1 MANFDLKQIIQK
13 QAQREVESFEHNRK
27 WSWGIT
33 VGVDYDDSPAVL
45 GMPGYIYVREH
56 STQVDGRGGLLRV
69 FNNTV
74 PLQVGLMVKI
84 ARNPNDPSQRQVIG
98 SDTGDTVYTSWW
110 DGGPG
115 SGGPHHESHEW
126 PDGAPG
132 SDPVSVYKRALVP
145 LRTYPSSSLYAMNV
159 DVAPILYKLN
169 GVPVYYAGDSNFDLS
184 AYAPTATSDTVYA
197 LIYLDTA
204 DNTLKVTTETY
215 SGGFWEGGLPG
226 STLAANLPYF
236 PSLPEGGM
244 ASAVIIIQGAD
255 TTVTESMIYDV
266 RTLFDPPQIPHPI
279 VLDGATT
286 LQITSGAV
294 TATTDF
300 HLLQSES
307 GVADELTDIVEAKDR
322 QLLLIQALPGHT
334 ITVKHAAGNIYLNGS
349 ADFELSGNKS
359 LLLFHDGTNWS
370 DVGAGGGGG
379 GGGGGSATTIAAR
392 YTSVTPQS
400 IPDGYYTATI
410 FDFDTADY
418 DTHSAVTTGS
428 GWHFTAPESGFYAV
442 HAQIMFASTDTWA
455 PEEGVSLW
463 LFRNG
468 TRISAMGREN
478 ALDSSGGAYQH
489 SAQGTGFIYLSAGD
503 ALDVRVTQSSGAA
516 LNTYDDYEWANEP
529 YHNWVIIFRVGG
541 AGALADLTDVT
552 LTTPAD
558 GDVLTWDADTE
569 EWINAPASGGGAE
582 ELNDLYDVSITGLS
596 NGELLISNSGEWIN
610 QTPAEANLSV
620 LGHTHVEADI
630 TDLDKYTQDET
641 DNLLDGKSNVGHT
654 HILADITDYEPGGDL
669 YLNDL
674 LDVDISSAID
684 MSLLLYELASG
695 VWKNKS
701 AAEAGLSEIGHT
713 HVEADITDLYHDAVM
728 LQGRNISI
736 AAPDDNDVLTWDD
749 DASEWVP
756 AAPTGGGDDGRILGG
771 YTYISNDEK
780 ADYNSVSAAYN
791 DIGVRGELLIG
802 YGVGGILTHETLVLS
817 GGHTLTPIESH
828 SARAEDVEA
837 AWDLNGKFL
846 QIRNFYIDLIIEDA
860 TGITG
865 PISII
870 KNTSSAG
877 PSRVLLESCRIRVI
891 NNTGTTLDACIL
903 AGPESY
909 DWVLLQDCLIEFKG
923 NLGTT
928 QIVEDDIVDRLRL
941 QGLNR
946 IELDWPNDVGL
957 DAIGDTNVATEGF
970 LTDGE
975 QWFLPDGTTSPVGG
989 SGIDADA
996 IHDNIAG
1003 EIQAI
1008 TEKEEPVADDLL
1020 LIEDSEDGYAK
1031 KRVEIGNLPV
1041 AETVPGDFHVGGFL
1055 EVGGPLATMGGSAT
1069 AFASPK
1075 LRHRGN
1081 FIVANNDVVDL
1092 FPYGSPGS
1100 LALGFVF
1107 ITSSSAGQGAIFYI
1121 RGGGNATI
1129 LLAQSG
1135 TLFTVTAGTANRI
1148 NVYWSAANNRYELQN
1163 LVGSNQGIE
1172 ITYLCR

>member
-1 MANFDLKQIIQK
+1 MANFDLKQIIQQ

-33 VGVDYDDSPAVL
+33 VGVDYNDSPAVL

-169 GVPVYYAGDSNFDLS
+169 GVPTYYAGDSNFDLS

-286 LQITSGAV
+286 LQIASGAV

-478 ALDSSGGAYQH
+478 ALDSSGGVYQH

-541 AGALADLTDVT
+541 AGALADLSDVT

-736 AAPDDNDVLTWDD
+736 AAPDDNDVLAWDEDAEKWTPMPQSGGGAHELEDLNDVIITSPDDGDVLMYDDGIWVNAPIPGGSSGDLYLNDLLDVNAPSPSDRDVLTWDEDTEEWISKPPNPLQLRTTVAGHPPLLIISDGAVVLDDYYDFISVYPEGGVYDVLENISGDAIPGQLLYLVCSTNTLDGILLKHNAEASGRMFLINDRDILLRPGEIVAFVRLTGSWWQTGYGNDLYMEHDAVKLQGRDVAADAPAGGDVLTWDD
-749 DASEWVP
+749 GASEWVP
-756 AAPTGGGDDGRILGG
+756 AAPQAGAVALDD
-771 YTYISNDEK
+771 
-780 ADYNSVSAAYN
+780 
-791 DIGVRGELLIG
+791 
-802 YGVGGILTHETLVLS
+802 LT
-817 GGHTLTPIESH
+817 
-828 SARAEDVEA
+828 DV
-837 AWDLNGKFL
+837 
-846 QIRNFYIDLIIEDA
+846 
-860 TGITG
+860 
-865 PISII
+865 
-870 KNTSSAG
+870 
-877 PSRVLLESCRIRVI
+877 
-891 NNTGTTLDACIL
+891 TLDAPSL
-903 AGPESY
+903 NQVLQYTTAERWQNRTNLTVAGSITASGVTNP
-909 DWVLLQDCLIEFKG
+909 
-923 NLGTT
+923 
-928 QIVEDDIVDRLRL
+928 
-941 QGLNR
+941 R
-946 IELDWPNDVGL
+946 IRM
-957 DAIGDTNVATEGF
+957 
-970 LTDGE
+970 
-975 QWFLPDGTTSPVGG
+975 
-989 SGIDADA
+989 
-996 IHDNIAG
+996 
-1003 EIQAI
+1003 IQHA
-1008 TEKEEPVADDLL
+1008 L
-1020 LIEDSEDGYAK
+1020 
-1031 KRVEIGNLPV
+1031 
-1041 AETVPGDFHVGGFL
+1041 
-1055 EVGGPLATMGGSAT
+1055 
-1069 AFASPK
+1069 
-1075 LRHRGN
+1075 
-1081 FIVANNDVVDL
+1081 ANNGV
-1092 FPYGSPGS
+1092 
-1100 LALGFVF
+1100 AQLGHTTEIIGWVF
-1107 ITSSSAGQGAIFYI
+1107 ITDTSAGHGGLFFC
-1121 RGGGNATI
+1121 RGGGNAVVQV
-1129 LLAQSG
+1129 AVSSA
-1135 TLFTVTAGTANRI
+1135 TLFSTTAGTANRV
-1148 NVYWSAANNRYELQN
+1148 NVYYSATNSRYEIQN
-1163 LVGSNQGIE
+1163 LIGSTQNLE
-1172 ITYLCR
+1172 IMFIAR